1 MFENVPSSLVTVNTP
16 ASNRGDEGL
25 DLVYPKASGIWCTS
39 RVLGLGRGHG
49 DDAALALGKTESAS
63 QDGGRG
69 QKWQGE
75 LGCFSTCFWFLS
87 ETGSISWGPDEG
99 AFEGS
104 LRTEEGVKQT
114 PGEEEPEFE
123 FDWRNVHS
131 GSAQGRILTLY
142 PWCIG
147 LQNSVIIRRRT
158 VSLFV
163 TSMEQSRTPHHLWLV
178 LVLLSGCYNKAPM
191 HLPRN
196 LL

>member
-1 MFENVPSSLVTVNTP
+1 M
-16 ASNRGDEGL
+16 
-25 DLVYPKASGIWCTS
+25 
-39 RVLGLGRGHG
+39 
-49 DDAALALGKTESAS
+49 
-63 QDGGRG
+63 
-69 QKWQGE
+69 
-75 LGCFSTCFWFLS
+75 
-87 ETGSISWGPDEG
+87 
-99 AFEGS
+99 
-104 LRTEEGVKQT
+104 KQT

-158 VSLFV
+158 VSSLFV